1 MSEFAAVAL
10 TEESPPYRCNP
21 NQSPEHLR
29 ILRARK
35 AGKSKLNCTAA
46 SAQARDIARLC
57 HDAVMALRGKV
68 EEASDPEQRAKA
80 AMALRSA
87 VQAWDTACERER
99 IARNRP
105 LPGSLRPESKPRAK
119 AKASSISFQEAP
131 APIPNASSPAPSQS
145 GPTT

>member
-10 TEESPPYRCNP
+10 TEESPAYQCNP

-68 EEASDPEQRAKA
+68 EEALDPEQRAKA

-105 LPGSLRPESKPRAK
+105 LPGSLRPESKPK
-119 AKASSISFQEAP
+119 AKVKSQTKSFVESAP
-131 APIPNASSPAPSQS
+131 APVTTEPPAAS
-145 GPTT
+145 